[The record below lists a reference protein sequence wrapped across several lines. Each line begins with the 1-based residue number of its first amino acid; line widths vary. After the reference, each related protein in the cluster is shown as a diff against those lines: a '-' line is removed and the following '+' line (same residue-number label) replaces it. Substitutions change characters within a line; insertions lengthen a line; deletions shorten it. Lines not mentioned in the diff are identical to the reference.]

1 MIIEQELEKF
11 TKILQ
16 KELQRFYLILKI
28 QNFLTKLQRFTKIR
42 KKFVLA
48 LVFLVIKMGE
58 IFNLYIEKYL

>member
-1 MIIEQELEKF
+1 MIIEQELEKL